1 MTAALAAVVAMR
13 SPQVRVNAVVR
24 RLDKMVQSL
33 SIQSD
38 DPNRLAKSILHKYV
52 ELGCRVSLEGNLDSF
67 DLSSFEG
74 LTDQETHEIHRHTI
88 RPKLDFLVF
97 DINPDSLSA
106 LLEVLEDPFAF
117 EPDKIIH
124 FQIERAGSL
133 LFGAYD
139 NFDDECVF
147 AFPPISEEDLQNFKK
162 EKIIKSYNQVT
173 GS

>member
-1 MTAALAAVVAMR
+1 
-13 SPQVRVNAVVR
+13 
-24 RLDKMVQSL
+24 MVQYF
-33 SIQSD
+33 SIQPD
-38 DPNRLAKSILHKYV
+38 DPSRLAEAILHKYI
-52 ELGCRVSLEGNLDSF
+52 ELGCRVSLEGNLSSF
-67 DLSSFEG
+67 DLSSFDR

-88 RPKLDFLVF
+88 RPRLDFLVF

-106 LLEVLEDPFAF
+106 LLEVLEDPLAF

-124 FQIERAGSL
+124 FQIEHAGSL

-147 AFPPISEEDLQNFKK
+147 AFPPISEEDLQIFKN
-162 EKIIKSYNQVT
+162 EKIIKSYNQLT